1 MIRFVDVLLAEFDRE
16 TALTRRL
23 LARMPADRLEWQP
36 HARSRT
42 LGGLAVHLA
51 ELPAWGVV
59 LVDQA
64 EFDLDERKPADRPG
78 GSVDELLALYDANVT
93 LVRRAVAS
101 RTDAE
106 LLAPWTLRRGGTE
119 IFTVPRL
126 IALRTLLLQHATH
139 HRGQLSVYLR
149 LLDVPLPPMYGPT
162 ADEPF

>member
-23 LARMPADRLEWQP
+23 LVRMPADRLDWQP

-42 LGGLAVHLA
+42 LGGLAMHLA
-51 ELPAWGVV
+51 ELAAWGAV
-59 LVDQA
+59 LVEQA
-64 EFDLDERKPADRPG
+64 EFDLESRRPADR
-78 GSVDELLALYDANVT
+78 SSASLDELLSLYDANVT

-101 RTDAE
+101 KTDAE

-119 IFTVPRL
+119 VFTVPRL

-149 LLDVPLPPMYGPT
+149 LLDVPLPPIYGPT
-162 ADEPF
+162 ADEPY

>member
-1 MIRFVDVLLAEFDRE
+1 VDILLAEFDRE

-23 LARMPADRLEWQP
+23 LARVPPDRLGWQP

-51 ELPAWGVV
+51 ELPAWGAT
-59 LVDQA
+59 LVEQA
-64 EFDLDERKPADRPG
+64 EFDLESRTPAHRAD
-78 GSVDELLALYDANVT
+78 GSLEELLALYDANVS

-106 LLAPWTLRRGGTE
+106 LLAPWTLRRGGKE

-126 IALRTLLLQHATH
+126 IALRTLPLQHATH

-149 LLDVPLPPMYGPT
+149 LLDVPLPPLYGPT

>member
-1 MIRFVDVLLAEFDRE
+1 MAAARPIADP
-16 TALTRRL
+16 RR
-23 LARMPADRLEWQP
+23 
-36 HARSRT
+36 S
-42 LGGLAVHLA
+42 GGA
-51 ELPAWGVV
+51 
-59 LVDQA
+59 
-64 EFDLDERKPADRPG
+64 PG
-78 GSVDELLALYDANVT
+78 GAVDELLALYDANVT

-149 LLDVPLPPMYGPT
+149 LLDVPLPPLYGPT

>member
-16 TALTRRL
+16 SALTRRL
-23 LARMPADRLEWQP
+23 LVRVPTDRLVWRP
-36 HARSRT
+36 HDRSRT
-42 LGGLAVHLA
+42 LGHLVTHLA
-51 ELPAWGVV
+51 DLPAWGAA
-59 LVDQA
+59 LVERA
-64 EFDLDERKPADRPG
+64 EYDLDERALIDR
-78 GSVDELLALYDANVT
+78 SESSIEAVLSLFDANIG
-93 LVRRAVAS
+93 LARRAVSA

-106 LLAPWTLRRGGTE
+106 LLAPLTLRRGGKE

-126 IALRTLLLQHATH
+126 IALRTMLLQHATH